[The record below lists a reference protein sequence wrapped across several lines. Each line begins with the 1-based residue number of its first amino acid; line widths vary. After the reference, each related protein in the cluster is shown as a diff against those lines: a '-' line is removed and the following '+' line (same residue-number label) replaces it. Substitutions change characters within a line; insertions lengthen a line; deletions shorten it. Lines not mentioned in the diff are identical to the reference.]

1 MSRDHGRWRYD
12 ALVLAMGIALLLP
25 YLGAQDLWAPDEPRY
40 AQVAEELRSF
50 EHGPSGLVVLHL
62 NGEAYTQKP
71 PLYYWLAAGLGAA
84 LGGVNETAARLPSAL
99 AGIATAF
106 LAWRFGSRLFGNTAG
121 VWSAAVLLSVF
132 RFAHTARRVQL
143 DVVLTFLTM
152 LALSAFWQLDR
163 SLGPRTRNLVLL
175 HGALGLAVLTKG
187 PVGLLPIAVIVAYL
201 AWERRLREIRRLL
214 PPAALL
220 FSLGPGLIWISAAVA
235 LSPPGFFGDAVT
247 ENLLGRFFAGTAHAR
262 SPLYYLYQFPADF
275 APWSLFW
282 PWVGVCAW
290 RALTRAET
298 GNNGP
303 NGPSTGSASA
313 WRFAL
318 AWVGTLLV
326 FFSVSAGKR
335 GLYLL
340 PAFPAVALM
349 CGATLDA
356 LLAGRNALPRTGAI
370 VFGVGLLALATGGAA
385 LLAAGGFESA
395 LAPGFALPAAFG
407 WSAVAI
413 ASLAAL
419 GALLLARRGSSAHT
433 HAALATAALLGFEAM
448 IFWQLYPAFDA
459 EKSPRPIAEAAAK
472 LCARDQAI
480 AIFDHR
486 AMVGG
491 IAYYGQRPVVEL
503 ASADDARQ
511 FLAANGCAIVV
522 RGDKLQRLRG
532 GGAVEVHAT
541 VRSGARKVYVVAP
554 PRGGISP

>member
-1 MSRDHGRWRYD
+1 MVKHPHREVLGDKRWTPALLLDAFALADGAVPPAADLRGGRGLSGGGFD

-50 EHGPSGLVVLHL
+50 EHGPSGLVVMHL

-121 VWSAAVLLSVF
+121 IWGAAVLLSVF

-163 SLGPRTRNLVLL
+163 NLGPRTRNLVLL

-201 AWERRLREIRRLL
+201 AWERRLREIWRLL

-220 FSLGPGLIWISAAVA
+220 LSLGPGLIWISAAVA

-247 ENLLGRFFAGTAHAR
+247 ENLLGRFFAGTAHGR

-298 GNNGP
+298 GSNGP

-313 WRFAL
+313 WESGRCCDEQDTQRRL
-318 AWVGTLLV
+318 ADR
-326 FFSVSAGKR
+326 R
-335 GLYLL
+335 GRRGR
-340 PAFPAVALM
+340 PRPAV
-349 CGATLDA
+349 
-356 LLAGRNALPRTGAI
+356 
-370 VFGVGLLALATGGAA
+370 
-385 LLAAGGFESA
+385 
-395 LAPGFALPAAFG
+395 
-407 WSAVAI
+407 
-413 ASLAAL
+413 
-419 GALLLARRGSSAHT
+419 RRS
-433 HAALATAALLGFEAM
+433 
-448 IFWQLYPAFDA
+448 
-459 EKSPRPIAEAAAK
+459 R
-472 LCARDQAI
+472 R
-480 AIFDHR
+480 R
-486 AMVGG
+486 
-491 IAYYGQRPVVEL
+491 
-503 ASADDARQ
+503 
-511 FLAANGCAIVV
+511 
-522 RGDKLQRLRG
+522 
-532 GGAVEVHAT
+532 
-541 VRSGARKVYVVAP
+541 
-554 PRGGISP
+554 